1 MNEERK
7 AMMKECRE
15 YYDIF
20 SEDEEKVIIYPHK
33 DIWSMDGVT
42 IEINKKEQLASV
54 LIPLGHR
61 FEYDGNTVN
70 VDGEYGFVSD
80 GMSWVK
86 EGYLVIELFRAN
98 SLGMIDVLEDL
109 PVAEDIVKVSGI
121 DYTKMAQLISL
132 NTMFYLLE
140 RDFKKNAKS
149 KQKKRFLDFLK

>member
-33 DIWSMDGVT
+33 DIWGMDDVT
-42 IEINKKEQLASV
+42 IEINKKEQSASV
-54 LIPLGHR
+54 LIQLGHR
-61 FEYDGNTVN
+61 FEYDGNTVK

>member
-42 IEINKKEQLASV
+42 IEINKKEQSASV

-98 SLGMIDVLEDL
+98 SFGMIDVLEDL

-121 DYTKMAQLISL
+121 DYTKRAQLISL

-140 RDFKKNAKS
+140 RDFKKKC
-149 KQKKRFLDFLK
+149 

>member
-42 IEINKKEQLASV
+42 IEINKKEQSASV

-61 FEYDGNTVN
+61 FEYDGNTVK

-86 EGYLVIELFRAN
+86 EGYQVIELFRAN

-149 KQKKRFLDFLK
+149 NQK